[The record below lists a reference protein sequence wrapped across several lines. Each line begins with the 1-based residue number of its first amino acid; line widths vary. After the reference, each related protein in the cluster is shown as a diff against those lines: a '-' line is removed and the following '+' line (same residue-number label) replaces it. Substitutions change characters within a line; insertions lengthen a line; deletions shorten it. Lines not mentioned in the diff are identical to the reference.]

1 MDSSV
6 IFSLFS
12 VIELPRTAFYHV
24 SQISWFKF
32 ADLQIYGK
40 IKNAYI
46 PHMLIA
52 RYMIWRFHLFA
63 TVQIRWQFHYAVL
76 QSLVSMPQQFL
87 DMRWQDSCHTMC
99 NKSAK
104 GAYTWSSPVYLSMC
118 EGSEYTSLSENYSK
132 CNNFKAV
139 GIG

>member
-24 SQISWFKF
+24 SQIGWFKF

-40 IKNAYI
+40 VTNAYI
-46 PHMLIA
+46 PHMLID

-63 TVQIRWQFHYAVL
+63 TVQIRWQFHYTVL
-76 QSLVSMPQQFL
+76 QSLVIMPQQFWTCADRTAAIPCVKMVATTL
-87 DMRWQDSCHTMC
+87 QKFRREEKEILIEFELWGKYRQWQ
-99 NKSAK
+99 
-104 GAYTWSSPVYLSMC
+104 Y
-118 EGSEYTSLSENYSK
+118 
-132 CNNFKAV
+132 
-139 GIG
+139 